1 MKTFPEGL
9 ESALSLPPHRTG
21 EDGLPASFP
30 RGESVSAPQ
39 RPRMN
44 EYQKT
49 HFQRPDDSWK
59 RSKNREFRTVLCC
72 IGSDRVRVIETAEA
86 GAVVVSIHGHL
97 TGEALRSSGDKA
109 FSLTN
114 TLVVDDVSRRNVVAA
129 IDDHVVF

>member
-1 MKTFPEGL
+1 M
-9 ESALSLPPHRTG
+9 
-21 EDGLPASFP
+21 
-30 RGESVSAPQ
+30 RG
-39 RPRMN
+39 
-44 EYQKT
+44 
-49 HFQRPDDSWK
+49 
-59 RSKNREFRTVLCC
+59 
-72 IGSDRVRVIETAEA
+72 IETAEA